1 MKTRPT
7 SAGLKGFLPRP
18 PKVILPTPIDTS
30 APTATIHSGMDE
42 GKLKASSIPVTTA
55 DQLLT
60 VSGPRSRKRCIRY
73 SNTTQQATDVHVT
86 NNTLNPNTHVDTAS
100 AGSSAIT
107 TSSISRDVV
116 CCPWTCGEGET
127 IKFLSI
133 SISFLFF
140 STEPRSVFFPVGTKP
155 SPERKKPPLPPLPSL
170 PGTYYLHHL
179 RFAEPDIVQQEQC
192 RRTFPGTRTTL
203 DAVGHTV
210 CLGFVPDRF
219 L

>member
-1 MKTRPT
+1 M
-7 SAGLKGFLPRP
+7 
-18 PKVILPTPIDTS
+18 
-30 APTATIHSGMDE
+30 
-42 GKLKASSIPVTTA
+42 
-55 DQLLT
+55 T

-179 RFAEPDIVQQEQC
+179 RFAEPDIVQQGQC